1 MTQLTTPTK
10 DITKTIIDP
19 VCGMN
24 VPFGKIDLVVKYQGC
39 SYYFCAESCRKAFE
53 KNPKKY
59 LETVSKKG
67 KGWWGRYLERLNK
80 ATDGKPLKCH

>member
-53 KNPKKY
+53 KNPQKY
-59 LETVSKKG
+59 LETVPNKG